1 MIRTGIKSTLRRL
14 GWEVSSFCPENSR
27 ICRSGLRL
35 DALGVDLVID
45 VGANAGQFANEL
57 RESGYAGRII
67 SFEPLSKAYDD
78 LLLASS
84 DDPLWQI
91 APRCALGSSEREANI
106 SISRNSWS
114 SSLLPITEKH
124 LDAAPEAMFIGS
136 ETISI
141 STLDALVLEDVIGAK
156 HPYLKI
162 DTQGYESEVLAGAKG
177 ILPHLVGLQLELS
190 LVSLYEGQ
198 PDFIEMI
205 QHLQKLNFQLFGLEP
220 EFYDTTTS
228 RLLQVDAIFCRP
240 SLNK

>member
-14 GWEVSSFCPENSR
+14 GWEVSRFCPENSR
-27 ICRSGLRL
+27 IRRSGLRL
-35 DALGVDLVID
+35 DAMGVDLVID
-45 VGANAGQFANEL
+45 VGANAGQFALEL

-67 SFEPLSKAYDD
+67 SFEPLSRAYDD
-78 LLLASS
+78 LLVASS
-84 DDPLWQI
+84 GDPLWQI
-91 APRCALGSSEREANI
+91 APRCALGSSKGEANI

-114 SSLLPITEKH
+114 SSLLPITDQH
-124 LDAAPEAMFIGS
+124 LNAAPQAMFIGS
-136 ETISI
+136 ELVSI
-141 STLDALVLEDVIGAK
+141 STLDALVLEDVVGARN
-156 HPYLKI
+156 PYLKI
-162 DTQGYESEVLAGAKG
+162 DTQGYESEVLEGAKQ
-177 ILPHLVGLQLELS
+177 ILSHLVGLQLELS

-220 EFYDTTTS
+220 EFYDTNTS